1 MLIQFSIKN
10 YRSIKDEAEL
20 QMITDAGKELLDSNT
35 FQPDAKGAS
44 NFGMMKSAVVYG
56 ANAAG
61 KSNIINALSKM
72 QWLVLNSA
80 TKLQSG
86 EALDIEPFKFS
97 VDSINEPTEFNMDFI
112 SEGIRYQYGFSANNE
127 RVLEEWLFA
136 YPNGRAQ
143 TWFMREYDQK
153 AEQYNWTKDSYLS
166 GAKSTWKE
174 ATRDNAL
181 FLSTAI
187 QLNSKQLSPV
197 YHWFS
202 KVLRVIGTHDLNTIQ
217 TAQQVLSEKRT
228 RDEVLSFLK
237 AGDLGI
243 EDIRVHDKYSYNS
256 PSIDNEGKKRES
268 WLANV
273 GKNLQ
278 MPQSLDSPSFS
289 RVSSSNVS
297 SARPFYADNLI
308 IETGHRL
315 EDGSFQYLDL
325 KEESDGTQR
334 MFAFAAPLVESLQD
348 GAVVFIDELN
358 NSLHPTMVKFL
369 VSLFN
374 SADSNANKAQ
384 LVFTTH
390 ETSILSQ
397 DVFRRDQ
404 IWFCE
409 KNKAQSTT
417 LYSLSEFSV
426 RKGAD
431 NIERNYLSGKYGAL
445 PFIDKSNLGDLH
457 G

>member
-1 MLIQFSIKN
+1 MLIQFSVKN

-20 QMITDAGKELLDSNT
+20 QLITDAGKELLGSNT
-35 FQPDAKGAS
+35 FAPNSKGAN
-44 NFGMMKSAVVYG
+44 NFRLMKSAVMYG

-72 QWLVLNSA
+72 QWLVQFSA
-80 TKLQSG
+80 VKLQAG
-86 EALDIEPFKFS
+86 APLDIEPFKFS
-97 VDSINEPTEFNMDFI
+97 EGSIDQPTEFNIDFG
-112 SEGIRYQYGFSANNE
+112 SEGVRYQYGFSATNQ

-143 TWFMREYDQK
+143 TWFMREYD
-153 AEQYNWTKDSYLS
+153 AEADDYHWTKDSYLA
-166 GAKSTWKE
+166 GAKATWKE

-187 QLNSKQLSPV
+187 QLNSKQLAPV
-197 YHWFS
+197 YQWFTRA
-202 KVLRVIGTHDLNTIQ
+202 LRIIGTNDLSDKY
-217 TAQQVLSEKRT
+217 TASQILNQNQS
-228 RDEVLSFLK
+228 RDEVLTFLR

-243 EDIRVHDKYSYNS
+243 EDIKVRTEAVD
-256 PSIDNEGKKRES
+256 PDFLRQLPDELQFVVKKAGI
-268 WLANV
+268 LKV
-273 GKNLQ
+273 
-278 MPQSLDSPSFS
+278 
-289 RVSSSNVS
+289 
-297 SARPFYADNLI
+297 
-308 IETGHRL
+308 ETGHRL
-315 EDGSFQYLDL
+315 EDGSLHYLDL
-325 KEESDGTQR
+325 KDESDGTQR
-334 MFAFAAPLVESLQD
+334 MFAFAAPLVEGLQD
-348 GAVVFIDELN
+348 GAVIFIDELN

-374 SADSNANKAQ
+374 SAEENPHNAQ
-384 LVFTTH
+384 LIFTTH

-409 KNKAQSTT
+409 KNKAQSTS
-417 LYSLSEFSV
+417 LYSLSDFKV

-445 PFIDKSNLGDLH
+445 PFIDKTNLGELN

>member
-1 MLIQFSIKN
+1 MLIQFSVKN

-20 QMITDAGKELLDSNT
+20 QLITDAGKELLGSNT
-35 FQPDAKGAS
+35 FAPNSKGAN
-44 NFGMMKSAVVYG
+44 NFRLMKSAVMYG

-72 QWLVLNSA
+72 QWLVQFSA
-80 TKLQSG
+80 VKLQAG
-86 EALDIEPFKFS
+86 APLDIEPFKFAE
-97 VDSINEPTEFNMDFI
+97 DSISQPTEFNVDFVTD
-112 SEGIRYQYGFSANNE
+112 GIRYQYGFSARNE

-143 TWFMREYDQK
+143 TWFMREYD
-153 AEQYNWTKDSYLS
+153 AETDDYNWTKDTYLTGS
-166 GAKSTWKE
+166 KATWKD

-187 QLNSKQLSPV
+187 QLNSKQLAPV
-197 YHWFS
+197 YQWFS
-202 KVLRVIGTHDLNTIQ
+202 KILRIIGTDGLSYHQ
-217 TAQQVLSEKRT
+217 TAQQILTVEKSRDDVLA
-228 RDEVLSFLK
+228 FLK
-237 AGDLGI
+237 SGDLGI
-243 EDIRVHDKYSYNS
+243 DDIRV
-256 PSIDNEGKKRES
+256 RENRRS
-268 WLANV
+268 H
-273 GKNLQ
+273 NLLNR
-278 MPQSLDSPSFS
+278 SLPDTDSAWERIGREIGERALKSG
-289 RVSSSNVS
+289 
-297 SARPFYADNLI
+297 LI
-308 IETGHRL
+308 PDRYLTVETGHRL
-315 EDGSFQYLDL
+315 EDGSLHYLDL
-325 KEESDGTQR
+325 KDESDGTQR
-334 MFAFAAPLVESLQD
+334 MFAFAAPLVEGLQD
-348 GAVVFIDELN
+348 GAVIFIDELN

-374 SADSNANKAQ
+374 SAEENPNNAQ
-384 LVFTTH
+384 LIFTTH

-409 KNKAQSTT
+409 KNKAQSTS
-417 LYSLSEFSV
+417 LYSLSDFKV

-445 PFIDKSNLGDLH
+445 PFIDKTNLGELN

>member
-1 MLIQFSIKN
+1 MLIQFSVKN

-35 FQPDAKGAS
+35 FQPNAKGAS
-44 NFGMMKSAVVYG
+44 NFGLMKSAVVYG

-86 EALDIEPFKFS
+86 EVLDIEPFKFS
-97 VDSINEPTEFNMDFI
+97 VDSINEPTEFNIDFI

-143 TWFMREYDQK
+143 TWFMREYDSE
-153 AEQYNWTKDSYLS
+153 AEQYNWTKDSSLK
-166 GAKSTWKE
+166 GAKATWKE
-174 ATRDNAL
+174 ATRYNAL
-181 FLSTAI
+181 FLSTAV
-187 QLNSKQLSPV
+187 QLNSKQLASI
-197 YHWFS
+197 YQWFA
-202 KVLRVIGTHDLNTIQ
+202 KTLRIIGTHDLDFSNTIH
-217 TAQQVLSEKRT
+217 QVLRKKSMQ
-228 RDEVLSFLK
+228 DEVLAFLR
-237 AGDLGI
+237 AGDLNI
-243 EDIRVHDKYSYNS
+243 DDIKILLGNDK
-256 PSIDNEGKKRES
+256 
-268 WLANV
+268 A
-273 GKNLQ
+273 
-278 MPQSLDSPSFS
+278 SLLTYLTTELTDKIT
-289 RVSSSNVS
+289 V
-297 SARPFYADNLI
+297 
-308 IETGHRL
+308 ETGHRL

-325 KEESDGTQR
+325 KDESDGTQR

-374 SADSNANKAQ
+374 SADSNANNAQ

-397 DVFRRDQ
+397 DIFRRDQ
-404 IWFCE
+404 VWFCE

-417 LYSLSEFSV
+417 LYSLSDFKV

-445 PFIDKSNLGDLH
+445 PFINKSNLGGLH

>member
-1 MLIQFSIKN
+1 MLIQFSVKN

-44 NFGMMKSAVVYG
+44 NFGLMKSAVVYG

-61 KSNIINALSKM
+61 KSNIIKALSRM
-72 QWLVLNSA
+72 RWLVQYSA

-86 EALDIEPFKFS
+86 DALNIEPFKFS
-97 VDSINEPTEFNMDFI
+97 VDTVNEPTEFNMDFV
-112 SEGIRYQYGFSANNE
+112 SEGIRYQYGFAANNE

-143 TWFMREYDQK
+143 TWFMREYDK
-153 AEQYNWTKDSYLS
+153 ETEQYNWTKDSYLT
-166 GAKSTWKE
+166 GAKATWKE

-181 FLSTAI
+181 FLSTAM
-187 QLNSKQLSPV
+187 QLNSKQLAPI
-197 YHWFS
+197 YQWFT
-202 KVLRVIGTHDLNTIQ
+202 KKLRIIGTNDLNHIY
-217 TAQQVLSEKRT
+217 TAHQVLTENHS
-228 RDEVLSFLK
+228 RDDVLSFLK
-237 AGDLGI
+237 AGDLDI
-243 EDIRVHDKYSYNS
+243 EDIKVKKEA
-256 PSIDNEGKKRES
+256 IDLSSLPEDLPVE
-268 WLANV
+268 V
-273 GKNLQ
+273 KNKLK
-278 MPQSLDSPSFS
+278 SA
-289 RVSSSNVS
+289 SNLTV
-297 SARPFYADNLI
+297 
-308 IETGHRL
+308 ETGHRL

-374 SADSNANKAQ
+374 SADSNANNAQ

-409 KNKAQSTT
+409 KSKAQSTT
-417 LYSLSEFSV
+417 LYSLSDFKV

>member
-1 MLIQFSIKN
+1 MLIQFSVKN

-20 QMITDAGKELLDSNT
+20 QLITDAGKELLDSNT
-35 FQPDAKGAS
+35 FKPDAKGAG
-44 NFGMMKSAVVYG
+44 NFSLMKSAVMYG

-61 KSNIINALSKM
+61 KSNVINALSKM
-72 QWLVLNSA
+72 QWLVKFSA
-80 TKLQSG
+80 TKLQAG
-86 EALDIEPFKFS
+86 APLDIEPFKFS
-97 VDSINEPTEFNMDFI
+97 ADSIDQPTEFNVDFV
-112 SEGIRYQYGFSANNE
+112 SDDVRYQYGFSATNQ

-143 TWFMREYDQK
+143 TWFMREYDVK
-153 AEQYNWTKDSYLS
+153 KGDYRWTKDTYLTGS
-166 GAKSTWKE
+166 KAIWKD

-187 QLNSKQLSPV
+187 QLNSKQLAPI
-197 YHWFS
+197 YKWFT
-202 KVLRVIGTHDLNTIQ
+202 KTLRIIGTHDLSHKY
-217 TAQQVLSEKRT
+217 TAKQILSENQS
-228 RDEVLSFLK
+228 RDEVLAFLK

-243 EDIRVHDKYSYNS
+243 EDLQVSDGN
-256 PSIDNEGKKRES
+256 PQGD
-268 WLANV
+268 LF
-273 GKNLQ
+273 KNPLSQ
-278 MPQSLDSPSFS
+278 EAFLTHK
-289 RVSSSNVS
+289 SSEK
-297 SARPFYADNLI
+297 LTI
-308 IETGHRL
+308 QTGHRL
-315 EDGSFQYLDL
+315 EDGSMHYLDL
-325 KEESDGTQR
+325 KDESDGTQR
-334 MFAFAAPLVESLQD
+334 MFAFSAPLVEGLQD
-348 GAVVFIDELN
+348 GAVIFIDELN

-374 SADSNANKAQ
+374 SAEENPNNAQ
-384 LVFTTH
+384 LIFTTH

-409 KNKAQSTT
+409 KNKAQSTS
-417 LYSLSEFSV
+417 LYSLSDFKV

-445 PFIDKSNLGDLH
+445 PFIDKTNLGELN

>member
-1 MLIQFSIKN
+1 MLIQFSVKN

-20 QMITDAGKELLDSNT
+20 QLITDAGKELLDSNT
-35 FQPDAKGAS
+35 FKPDAKGAN
-44 NFGMMKSAVVYG
+44 NFSLMKSAVMYG

-61 KSNIINALSKM
+61 KSNVINALSKM
-72 QWLVLNSA
+72 QWLVQFSA
-80 TKLQSG
+80 TKLQAG
-86 EALDIEPFKFS
+86 APLDIEPFKFS
-97 VDSINEPTEFNMDFI
+97 ADSIGQPTEFNVDFV
-112 SEGIRYQYGFSANNE
+112 SDGVRYQYGFSATNQ

-143 TWFMREYDQK
+143 TWFMREHDAKKGDYH
-153 AEQYNWTKDSYLS
+153 WTKDTYLTGS
-166 GAKSTWKE
+166 KAIWKE

-187 QLNSKQLSPV
+187 QLNSKQLAPV
-197 YHWFS
+197 YQWFTRA
-202 KVLRVIGTHDLNTIQ
+202 LRIIGTNDLNYEN
-217 TAQQVLSEKRT
+217 TARQILSKKQSSNDVLT
-228 RDEVLSFLK
+228 FLK

-243 EDIRVHDKYSYNS
+243 EDIKVVEDRVGSYVF
-256 PSIDNEGKKRES
+256 DFTNEGQRNSVTTSKHHTLTVK
-268 WLANV
+268 
-273 GKNLQ
+273 
-278 MPQSLDSPSFS
+278 
-289 RVSSSNVS
+289 
-297 SARPFYADNLI
+297 
-308 IETGHRL
+308 TGHRM
-315 EDGSFQYLDL
+315 EDGSLHYLDL
-325 KEESDGTQR
+325 KDESDGTQR
-334 MFAFAAPLVESLQD
+334 MFAFSAPLVKGLQD
-348 GAVVFIDELN
+348 GAVIFIDELN

-374 SADSNANKAQ
+374 SAEENPNNAQ
-384 LVFTTH
+384 LIFTTH

-409 KNKAQSTT
+409 KNKAQSTS
-417 LYSLSEFSV
+417 LYSLSDFKV

-445 PFIDKSNLGDLH
+445 PFIDKTNLGQLN

>member
-1 MLIQFSIKN
+1 MLIQFSVKN
-10 YRSIKDEAEL
+10 YRSIKDEVEL
-20 QMITDAGKELLDSNT
+20 QLITDAGKELIESNT
-35 FQPDAKGAS
+35 FKPDAKWANNLS
-44 NFGMMKSAVVYG
+44 LMKSAVVYG

-72 QWLVLNSA
+72 QWLVQFSA
-80 TKLQSG
+80 IKLQAG
-86 EALDIEPFKFS
+86 APLNIEPFKFS
-97 VDSINEPTEFNMDFI
+97 ADSIQEPTEFNMDFI
-112 SEGIRYQYGFSANNE
+112 SEGIRYQYGFSANNK

-143 TWFMREYDQK
+143 TWFMREYDVK
-153 AEQYNWTKDSYLS
+153 SHDYRWTKDTYLTGS
-166 GAKSTWKE
+166 KATWKD

-187 QLNSKQLSPV
+187 QLNSRQLAPV
-197 YHWFS
+197 YQWFT
-202 KVLRVIGTHDLNTIQ
+202 KTLRIIGTLDLNHAY
-217 TAQQVLSEKRT
+217 TAHQILNENESLDDVLA
-228 RDEVLSFLK
+228 FLK

-243 EDIRVHDKYSYNS
+243 EDIKVREEQLSFTEGLYRLNSMFVNVPEEPEKLRV
-256 PSIDNEGKKRES
+256 
-268 WLANV
+268 
-273 GKNLQ
+273 
-278 MPQSLDSPSFS
+278 
-289 RVSSSNVS
+289 
-297 SARPFYADNLI
+297 
-308 IETGHRL
+308 ETGHRL
-315 EDGSFQYLDL
+315 EDGSLHYLDL
-325 KEESDGTQR
+325 KDESDGTQR
-334 MFAFAAPLVESLQD
+334 MFAFAAPFVESLRD

-374 SADSNANKAQ
+374 SAEENTNNAQ
-384 LVFTTH
+384 LIFTTH

-409 KNKAQSTT
+409 KDRAQSTS
-417 LYSLSEFSV
+417 LYSLSDFKV

-445 PFIDKSNLGDLH
+445 PFIEKSNLGALH

>member
-1 MLIQFSIKN
+1 MLIQFSVKN

-20 QMITDAGKELLDSNT
+20 QLITDAGKELLGSNT
-35 FQPDAKGAS
+35 FAPNSKGAN
-44 NFGMMKSAVVYG
+44 NFRLMKSAVMYG

-72 QWLVLNSA
+72 QWLVQFSA
-80 TKLQSG
+80 VKLQAG
-86 EALDIEPFKFS
+86 APLDIEPFKFAEG
-97 VDSINEPTEFNMDFI
+97 SIGQPTEFNIDFV
-112 SEGIRYQYGFSANNE
+112 SEGVRYQYGFSATNQ

-143 TWFMREYDQK
+143 TWFMREYD
-153 AEQYNWTKDSYLS
+153 AETDEYNWTKDTYLTGS
-166 GAKSTWKE
+166 KATWKD

-187 QLNSKQLSPV
+187 QLNSKQLAPV
-197 YHWFS
+197 YQWFS
-202 KVLRVIGTHDLNTIQ
+202 KTLRIIGTDSLSHTH
-217 TAQQVLSEKRT
+217 TALQILVEKQSRDDVLA
-228 RDEVLSFLK
+228 FLK

-243 EDIRVHDKYSYNS
+243 EDIRVRNNLPETTDKGLMDFASKGGS
-256 PSIDNEGKKRES
+256 LGSVGGPIGEAVGSIFGFFGGVASKYLNGA
-268 WLANV
+268 LTV
-273 GKNLQ
+273 
-278 MPQSLDSPSFS
+278 
-289 RVSSSNVS
+289 
-297 SARPFYADNLI
+297 
-308 IETGHRL
+308 ETGHRT
-315 EDGSFQYLDL
+315 ENGSLHYLDL
-325 KEESDGTQR
+325 KDESDGTQR
-334 MFAFAAPLVESLQD
+334 MFAFAAPLVEGLQD
-348 GAVVFIDELN
+348 GAVIFIDELN

-374 SADSNANKAQ
+374 SAEENPHNAQ
-384 LVFTTH
+384 LIFTTH

-409 KNKAQSTT
+409 KNKAQSTS
-417 LYSLSEFSV
+417 LYSLSDFKV

-445 PFIDKSNLGDLH
+445 PFIDKTNLGELN

>member
-1 MLIQFSIKN
+1 MLIQFSVKN

-20 QMITDAGKELLDSNT
+20 QLITDAGKELLGSNT
-35 FQPDAKGAS
+35 FAPNSKGAN
-44 NFGMMKSAVVYG
+44 NFRLMKSAVMYG

-72 QWLVLNSA
+72 QWLVQFSA
-80 TKLQSG
+80 VKLQAG
-86 EALDIEPFKFS
+86 APLDIEPFKFAEG
-97 VDSINEPTEFNMDFI
+97 SIGQPTEFNIDFV
-112 SEGIRYQYGFSANNE
+112 SEGVRYQYGFSATNQ

-143 TWFMREYDQK
+143 TWFMREYD
-153 AEQYNWTKDSYLS
+153 AEADDYHWTKDSYLA
-166 GAKSTWKE
+166 GAKATWKE

-187 QLNSKQLSPV
+187 QLNSKQLAPV
-197 YHWFS
+197 YQWFTRA
-202 KVLRVIGTHDLNTIQ
+202 LRIIGTNDLNYEN
-217 TAQQVLSEKRT
+217 TARQILSKKQSSNDVLT
-228 RDEVLSFLK
+228 FLK

-243 EDIRVHDKYSYNS
+243 EDIKVVEDRVGSYVF
-256 PSIDNEGKKRES
+256 DFTNEGQRNSVTTSKHH
-268 WLANV
+268 
-273 GKNLQ
+273 NLT
-278 MPQSLDSPSFS
+278 
-289 RVSSSNVS
+289 VK
-297 SARPFYADNLI
+297 
-308 IETGHRL
+308 TGHRM
-315 EDGSFQYLDL
+315 EDGSLNYLDL
-325 KEESDGTQR
+325 KDESDGTQR
-334 MFAFAAPLVESLQD
+334 MFAFSAPLVEGLQD
-348 GAVVFIDELN
+348 GAVIFIDELN

-374 SADSNANKAQ
+374 SAEENPHNAQ
-384 LVFTTH
+384 LIFTTH

-409 KNKAQSTT
+409 KNKAQSTS
-417 LYSLSEFSV
+417 LYSLSDFKV

-445 PFIDKSNLGDLH
+445 PFIDKTNLGELN

>member
-1 MLIQFSIKN
+1 MLIQFSVKN

-20 QMITDAGKELLDSNT
+20 QMITDAGKELLESNT
-35 FQPDAKGAS
+35 FKPDAKGAN
-44 NFGMMKSAVVYG
+44 NFGLMKSAVVYG

-61 KSNIINALSKM
+61 KSNIIKALSKM

-86 EALDIEPFKFS
+86 EQLNIEPFKFS
-97 VDSINEPTEFNMDFI
+97 TGSINEPTEFNMDFI
-112 SEGIRYQYGFSANNE
+112 SESIRYQYGFSANNK
-127 RVLEEWLFA
+127 RVTEEWLFA

-143 TWFMREYDQK
+143 TWFMREYDLDTQ
-153 AEQYNWTKDSYLS
+153 QYNWTKDSYLT
-166 GAKSTWKE
+166 GAKATWKE

-197 YHWFS
+197 YQWFTET
-202 KVLRVIGTHDLNTIQ
+202 LQVIGTHDLSPHQ
-217 TAQQVLSEKRT
+217 TAYKVLNDSKLKNDILT
-228 RDEVLSFLK
+228 FLK
-237 AGDLGI
+237 VGDLGI
-243 EDIRVHDKYSYNS
+243 EDIKIEKDQFAS
-256 PSIDNEGKKRES
+256 DQ
-268 WLANV
+268 LASVSTAFGVSLIGSDGEPHAALKPILPGLN
-273 GKNLQ
+273 KSLY
-278 MPQSLDSPSFS
+278 QSGNITIKTRHQL
-289 RVSSSNVS
+289 N
-297 SARPFYADNLI
+297 
-308 IETGHRL
+308 
-315 EDGSFQYLDL
+315 DGSFQYLDL
-325 KEESDGTQR
+325 KDESDGTQR

-374 SADSNANKAQ
+374 SADSNANNAQ

-417 LYSLSEFSV
+417 LYSLSDFKV